1 MKTVYCD
8 MDGVL
13 ANFVK
18 GTEQIERGLL
28 DHTPDYYWPIINRR
42 GAQFWS
48 ELCWMPDG
56 KKLWM
61 SLMSMVHP
69 TRLWLLTARSRHGAA
84 KPGKWI
90 WIYKNMGIWM
100 VDRTIICYRKEK
112 MRYATGGNILIDD
125 RADTIAAWEDAG
137 GRGIVH
143 RSTKETLLQLD
154 HLLRG
159 GAK

>member
-13 ANFVK
+13 VNFVK
-18 GTEQIERGLL
+18 GTEQLEAGLL
-28 DHTPDYYWPIINRR
+28 GNTPSYFWPVINRC
-42 GAQFWS
+42 GARFWAD
-48 ELCWMPDG
+48 LHWMPDG

-69 TRLWLLTARSRHGAA
+69 TRLWLLTARPRHGSA

-90 WIYKNMGIWM
+90 WIYRNMGIWM

-112 MRYATGGNILIDD
+112 MRYAPGGNILIDD
-125 RADTIAAWEDAG
+125 RADTIEAWIASG
-137 GRGIVH
+137 GHGIVH
-143 RSTKETLLQLD
+143 KNTKDTLFQLD
-154 HLLRG
+154 HILRG
-159 GAK
+159 GAE